1 MRTPELRGLPL
12 AGSLFAVWRDRLG
25 VVTAARELGGVA
37 SFHMGRRRL
46 YVVNDPLHVRHV
58 LVDNEINYRKGVGLD
73 HARSLLGEG
82 LLTSEGEVWR
92 RQRKRVEP
100 AFARARINDYTPV
113 MRTATDEL
121 LARWERPA
129 RARTPIDLSAELR
142 ALTLEIFMRTLFET
156 RAGES
161 AQAVERALTLLL
173 DEAIRRMLLPLPRS
187 ERLRTR
193 RARRVER
200 ALALLGRQVDEL
212 LARRSAGVGG
222 AGSDLL
228 SALVAA
234 REERG
239 AGIGRAPLPAST
251 RAQDEHG
258 CTRLRDELLTLIVAG
273 HETTAVALSWT
284 LYLLGTHP
292 RVAEDVRVDRSQ
304 LRPVVKEALRMYPP
318 VWLIPRRTIAADQL
332 GGHAIPAGADVL
344 ISPYALHRDPRAWDR
359 PESFSPA
366 RFDVAGPQRIYLPFG
381 LGPRNCVGS
390 AFALV
395 EIELVLSAILD
406 RYRLRPAESRRPRPN
421 PLLTLRP
428 PDPFP
433 FSVEA
438 V

>member
-1 MRTPELRGLPL
+1 MTTPELRGLPL
-12 AGSLFAVWRDRLG
+12 AGSLVAVWRDRLG

-37 SFHMGRRRL
+37 RFRMGRRWL
-46 YVVNDPLHVRHV
+46 YVVSDPRHVRHV
-58 LVDNEINYRKGVGLD
+58 LVGNEANYRKGIGLD
-73 HARSLLGEG
+73 HARPLLGEG

-92 RQRKRVEP
+92 RQRERVEP
-100 AFARARINDYTPV
+100 AFARARIADYTPV

-121 LARWERPA
+121 LARWEGAA
-129 RARTPIDLSAELR
+129 RARAPIDLSAELR
-142 ALTLEIFMRTLFET
+142 ALTLEIFMRTLFAT
-156 RAGES
+156 RAGDG
-161 AQAVERALTLLL
+161 AQALERALTLLL

-193 RARRVER
+193 RTRRVGR
-200 ALALLGRQVDEL
+200 ALALLSRQVDEL
-212 LARRSAGVGG
+212 RARRSTDPEG
-222 AGSDLL
+222 AGADLL

-234 REERG
+234 HDESG
-239 AGIGRAPLPAST
+239 AGIERV
-251 RAQDEHG
+251 
-258 CTRLRDELLTLIVAG
+258 RDELLTLIVAG

-292 RVAEDVRVDRSQ
+292 QVAEDVRDDRSR

-318 VWLIPRRTIAADQL
+318 VWVMPRRAIEADQL
-332 GGHAIPAGADVL
+332 DRHAIPAGADVL
-344 ISPYALHRDPRAWDR
+344 ISPYALHHDPRVWDR

-366 RFDVAGPQRIYLPFG
+366 RFGVAGPPRIYLPFG

-390 AFALV
+390 AFAMV
-395 EIELVLSAILD
+395 EVELVLNAILD
-406 RYRLRPAESRRPRPN
+406 RYRLRPADSRRPRPN

-433 FSVEA
+433 FSIEA